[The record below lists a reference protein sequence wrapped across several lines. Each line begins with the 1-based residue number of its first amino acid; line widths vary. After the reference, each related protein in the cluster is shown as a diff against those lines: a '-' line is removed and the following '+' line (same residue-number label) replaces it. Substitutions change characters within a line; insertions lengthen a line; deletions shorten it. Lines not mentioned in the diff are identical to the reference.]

1 MDKALFITRLRD
13 SLSGLTFKEI
23 EDIIAD
29 YEEHFRIGL
38 EKGKSE
44 AEIAVS
50 LGSPEE
56 IARQFT
62 GDKGAGSAAA
72 SKTPDKTKVWVVTAV
87 LIAVN
92 VMVFFTPLL
101 TLFWIWFALWA
112 VSFAAVAVGLVIAVA
127 GLINVTI
134 PILNF
139 LLAPFLTLFGAGTVS
154 LGIGMIIVLGWLTK
168 LAVRAIKWWVNFN
181 IDIARKVGGVNA

>member
-1 MDKALFITRLRD
+1 MDKALFITKLRD

-23 EDIIAD
+23 EDIVAD

-44 AEIAVS
+44 AEISVS

-56 IARQFT
+56 IALQYT
-62 GDKGAGSAAA
+62 GEKTDRAES
-72 SKTPDKTKVWVVTAV
+72 SKNHDKTKMWVVAAL

-92 VMVFFTPLL
+92 VTVFFTPLL
-101 TLFWIWFALWA
+101 TLFWVWFALWA
-112 VSFAAVAVGLVIAVA
+112 VSFAAVAVGFIIAVA

-139 LLAPFLTLFGAGTVS
+139 LLAPFLTLFGTGTVS

-168 LAVRAIKWWVNFN
+168 LAVKAIKWWVNFN
-181 IDIARKVGGVNA
+181 IDIARKAGGVNA

>member
-1 MDKALFITRLRD
+1 MNKALFITRLRD
-13 SLSGLTFKEI
+13 SLSSLTYKEI

-29 YEEHFRIGL
+29 YEEHFRAGL
-38 EKGKSE
+38 ENGKTES
-44 AEIAVS
+44 EIALS

-56 IARQFT
+56 IARQYT
-62 GDKGAGSAAA
+62 VDKAGNAAV
-72 SKTPDKTKVWVVTAV
+72 SKDPDKTKMWVVAAV

-101 TLFWIWFALWA
+101 TLFWVWFALWA
-112 VSFAAVAVGLVIAVA
+112 ASFAAVAVGFVIVIA

-134 PILNF
+134 PVLNF
-139 LLAPFLTLFGAGTVS
+139 LLAPFLALFGAGTVS
-154 LGIGMIIVLGWLTK
+154 FGIGMIIVLGWLTK

-181 IDIARKVGGVNA
+181 IDVARKVGGVNA

>member
-13 SLSGLTFKEI
+13 SLAGLTFKEI

-38 EKGKSE
+38 ENGKSE
-44 AEIAVS
+44 SEISLS

-56 IARQFT
+56 IARQYL
-62 GDKGAGSAAA
+62 GEKPLKALA
-72 SKTPDKTKVWVVTAV
+72 KQPDQTKIMFVYAV

-101 TLFWIWFALWA
+101 TLFWVWFALWA
-112 VSFAAVAVGLVIAVA
+112 VSFAAVAVGFVIVIA

-134 PILNF
+134 PVLNF
-139 LLAPFLTLFGAGTVS
+139 LLAPFLALFGAGTVS
-154 LGIGMIIVLGWLTK
+154 FGIGMIIVLGWLTK
-168 LAVRAIKWWVNFN
+168 FAVKAIKWWVNFN
-181 IDIARKVGGVNA
+181 IDIARKAGGVNA

>member
-56 IARQFT
+56 IARQYT
-62 GDKGAGSAAA
+62 GDKAGNTAA
-72 SKTPDKTKVWVVTAV
+72 SKNPDKSKMWVVAAV

-168 LAVRAIKWWVNFN
+168 LAVKGIRWWVNFN